1 MACDDG
7 CLPTGGDFGVSR
19 LPSAPVPGEI
29 SCSRTR
35 DVPTDWS
42 FRNFCEADLPAIM
55 AIELESYAHPWSE
68 ALFLSCIEG
77 GYINRVLLEGNRII
91 GYLIVSVAVGE
102 CHILN
107 VCSAPAERRRGVG
120 RYMLLQIFAEAMAL
134 GAEQVFLEVRPSN
147 GNAIGLYETLGF
159 EQVGRRKN
167 YYPAAQGREDALV
180 YRLGLV
186 D

>member
-1 MACDDG
+1 MSG
-7 CLPTGGDFGVSR
+7 Q
-19 LPSAPVPGEI
+19 PGEL
-29 SCSRTR
+29 SCSRLR
-35 DVPTDWS
+35 EIPSSWS
-42 FRNFCEADLPAIM
+42 MRNLTEDDLPDVM
-55 AIELESYAHPWSE
+55 AIELASYAHPWSE
-68 ALFLSCIEG
+68 ALFISCIEG
-77 GYINRVLLEGNRII
+77 GYINRLLVEGGRII

-107 VCSAPAERRRGVG
+107 ICSAPSVRRRGVA
-120 RYMLLQIFAEAMAL
+120 RYLLTRIFEEAKAL

-147 GNAIGLYETLGF
+147 VNAIGLYEALGF

-186 D
+186 